1 MRTALVIVQLI
12 PKGLEVCGFPH
23 LKGVAGQ
30 VVCALQHPKSLP
42 RTCFAQ
48 MCILFGW
55 GPGQGRQRAPQ
66 EMWAQRVEM
75 MQLELGALT
84 QRVEALGG
92 ELRMA
97 AQHLAAARSGTPDAQ
112 G

>member
-1 MRTALVIVQLI
+1 MLMR
-12 PKGLEVCGFPH
+12 CN
-23 LKGVAGQ
+23 
-30 VVCALQHPKSLP
+30 LP
-42 RTCFAQ
+42 RSLRNTCILQ
-48 MCILFGW
+48 ICVLFGW
-55 GPGQGRQRAPQ
+55 SPGQSGQRAPQ

-92 ELRMA
+92 ELRA
-97 AQHLAAARSGTPDAQ
+97 AAEHLAAARSGTPDAP

>member
-1 MRTALVIVQLI
+1 MSRLPWSEVEQAGLLVY
-12 PKGLEVCGFPH
+12 C
-23 LKGVAGQ
+23 
-30 VVCALQHPKSLP
+30 SLP
-42 RTCFAQ
+42 GSSKHACTLQ
-48 MCILFGW
+48 VCILFGW

-97 AQHLAAARSGTPDAQ
+97 AEHLAAAKSGTPDAL

>member
-1 MRTALVIVQLI
+1 MGSEAGYHAAGAIKITYVDFKCCVQ
-12 PKGLEVCGFPH
+12 
-23 LKGVAGQ
+23 A
-30 VVCALQHPKSLP
+30 
-42 RTCFAQ
+42 
-48 MCILFGW
+48 CILFGW
-55 GPGQGRQRAPQ
+55 GPKQSEKHRAPQ

-97 AQHLAAARSGTPDAQ
+97 AEHLAAARTGTNSAL

>member
-1 MRTALVIVQLI
+1 MHTLPRSKQSGDL
-12 PKGLEVCGFPH
+12 H
-23 LKGVAGQ
+23 
-30 VVCALQHPKSLP
+30 ALQSLKASDTP
-42 RTCFAQ
+42 ALCQ
-48 MCILFGW
+48 MCILFGR
-55 GPGQGRQRAPQ
+55 GPGQNRQWAPQ

-97 AQHLAAARSGTPDAQ
+97 AEHLAAARSGTPDALS
-112 G
+112 